1 MGSHKANVFRA
12 YRDLLDLIKRQPEHQ
27 DRLAKLLEARRRMKS
42 NMREADPIKASDQLK
57 ELVANISFLQMTTP
71 REVGDRRSRDQSAQY
86 IVRGGQL
93 VEGEADEREK

>member
-12 YRDLLDLIKRQPEHQ
+12 YRDLLDLIKRQPEP

-42 NMREADPIKASDQLK
+42 NVREPDPMKASDHLK
-57 ELVANISFLQMTTP
+57 ELVANISFLHLTTP
-71 REVGDRRSRDQSAQY
+71 RQAGDRRSRNQSAQY
-86 IVRGGQL
+86 IVREGQL